1 MPIIKDK
8 YGAKGSQSR
17 SKYVTRS
24 TIEPL
29 DVLQNNL
36 STEQFQAEQTI
47 KIREL
52 QNPSVISEIKTTPL
66 YDSGKE
72 MIGVTLNTIN
82 TLQEV
87 TIINKGEY
95 LSNVLVGGIV
105 SGGTNTIISLYW
117 SYYSL
122 DSIKVSISGGII
134 DGIKGSAITRIF
146 SYNLNSNATISLSG
160 DDELKDFG
168 NFSKDV
174 YIYALTNLAGQD
186 FTIIKKTI
194 G

>member
-29 DVLQNNL
+29 DILQNNL
-36 STEQFQAEQTI
+36 STQQFQAEQTI

-95 LSNVLVGGIV
+95 LSNILVGGIV

-122 DSIKVSISGGII
+122 DSIVASISDGII
-134 DGIKGSAITRIF
+134 DGTKGSAITRVF

>member
-87 TIINKGEY
+87 TIIN
-95 LSNVLVGGIV
+95 L
-105 SGGTNTIISLYW
+105 
-117 SYYSL
+117 
-122 DSIKVSISGGII
+122 
-134 DGIKGSAITRIF
+134 
-146 SYNLNSNATISLSG
+146 
-160 DDELKDFG
+160 
-168 NFSKDV
+168 
-174 YIYALTNLAGQD
+174 
-186 FTIIKKTI
+186 
-194 G
+194 